1 MKKIVLNLFCC
12 FIFLFQ
18 TVAYAAKPP
27 LILMPVQGKGLTTQD
42 RDNYRIALQ
51 EGMSSRYT
59 VFGGAEVEKKL
70 QKYSA
75 KTCDANQCL
84 QEVAIDF
91 QGELIGRLV
100 VTPSGDGYVLAVEI
114 KNIFDDKVIESRNI
128 PCEGCN
134 NFAVM
139 RKLKDLGEFKS
150 MEKAQ
155 ISISSLPLFKGAS
168 IFINDINVG
177 TVPATFKMTQG
188 VHEVRIQT
196 DDYIGV
202 QKIGVQNG
210 DKKKI
215 AIALLK
221 RDANQAKNEDDD
233 GWSVPWWGW
242 VLGAVALAGGGG
254 GGGGDEPAA
263 TTGEV
268 AVTW

>member
-1 MKKIVLNLFCC
+1 MKKMVLNLFCC

-18 TVAYAAKPP
+18 TAAYAAKPP

-100 VTPSGDGYVLAVEI
+100 VTPSGEGYVLAVEI

-134 NFAVM
+134 SFAVM

-150 MEKAQ
+150 MEKALV
-155 ISISSLPLFKGAS
+155 SISTLPLLKGAS

-215 AIALLK
+215 DIALLK
-221 RDANQAKNEDDD
+221 RDTSKPEEDE
-233 GWSVPWWGW
+233 GWSMPWWGW
-242 VLGAVALAGGGG
+242 VLGAAALAGGG
-254 GGGGDEPAA
+254 GGGGDEPA

-268 AVTW
+268 TATW